1 MPLPLPNPASLVG
14 TEFQGNMIS
23 LAAANNIKAILQE
36 IVNGKVQRLI
46 KIVIGITL
54 IECGVNLFL
63 ITLGYR
69 EKSIAPI
76 YTGTSGSG
84 IMSLPVPQALT
95 LTSIVIGVAVLALM
109 LSLVVYIYKH
119 YGTLDARKIGREKE

>member
-1 MPLPLPNPASLVG
+1 MIYNIPYIAVAGLVLVG
-14 TEFQGNMIS
+14 LYAVVFKRN
-23 LAAANNIKAILQE
+23 
-36 IVNGKVQRLI
+36 LI

-69 EKSIAPI
+69 EGSVAPI
-76 YTGTSGSG
+76 YTGTSGG
-84 IMSLPVPQALT
+84 EIMSLPVPQALT

-109 LSLVVYIYKH
+109 LSLVVHVYRN
-119 YGTLDARKIGREKE
+119 YGTLDASKIRGDEEE

>member
-1 MPLPLPNPASLVG
+1 
-14 TEFQGNMIS
+14 MIYNIPYFAV
-23 LAAANNIKAILQE
+23 AALIL
-36 IVNGKVQRLI
+36 IGLYAVIFRRNLI

-54 IECGVNLFL
+54 IESGVNLFL

-76 YTGTSGSG
+76 YHGTGGG
-84 IMSLPVPQALT
+84 VFSLPVPQALT

-109 LSLVVYIYKH
+109 LSLVVYIYRH
-119 YGTLDARKIGREKE
+119 YNTLDAREIRGDEEE